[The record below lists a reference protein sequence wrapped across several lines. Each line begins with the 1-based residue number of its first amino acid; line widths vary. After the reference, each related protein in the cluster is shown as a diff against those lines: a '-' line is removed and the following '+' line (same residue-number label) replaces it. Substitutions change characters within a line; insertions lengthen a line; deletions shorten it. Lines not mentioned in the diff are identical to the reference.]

1 MGRTNIDIDDEL
13 VQVVMDRY
21 KFTTKRDA
29 VDYALRHV
37 AGQQMTIEEVL
48 AMEGSMPDLEV
59 PQDTHPSS

>member
-1 MGRTNIDIDDEL
+1 
-13 VQVVMDRY
+13 
-21 KFTTKRDA
+21 

>member
-21 KFTTKRDA
+21 KLTTKKDA

-59 PQDTHPSS
+59 PQGTHPWS

>member
-37 AGQQMTIEEVL
+37 AGQQMTI
-48 AMEGSMPDLEV
+48 
-59 PQDTHPSS
+59 